1 MRHTN
6 HDAKGFVRKE
16 GESFDLIVI
25 QMMREVVLCMFE
37 LLRILLNLW
46 VAKRSSCWIKIRRVG
61 FHSSI
66 NLIYYWCGCL
76 SYADKDFDFW
86 IRSKDTLSPN
96 TTIWAVASCL

>member
-1 MRHTN
+1 
-6 HDAKGFVRKE
+6 
-16 GESFDLIVI
+16 
-25 QMMREVVLCMFE
+25 MFE
-37 LLRILLNLW
+37 LLQILLNLW
-46 VAKRSSCWIKIRRVG
+46 DAKGSSCWIKIRRVG

-66 NLIYYWCGCL
+66 NLNYYWCGCL